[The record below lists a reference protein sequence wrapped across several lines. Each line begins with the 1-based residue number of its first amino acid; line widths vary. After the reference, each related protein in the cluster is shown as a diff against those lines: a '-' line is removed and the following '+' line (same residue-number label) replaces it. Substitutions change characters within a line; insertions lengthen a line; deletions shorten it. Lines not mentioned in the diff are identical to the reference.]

1 VNRRTS
7 TLWTFAIVAIALFMV
22 SLDNLVVTMALP
34 VIRRDLGA
42 SLSDLEWTVN
52 AYTLTFAALLLM
64 GAALGDRFG
73 RRRMFTIGVA
83 LFTFGSATAA
93 LAPTSSWLIAARA
106 LQGLGGAISMPLTL
120 TILSAAI
127 SAEKR
132 PLALGAWGGIGGLA
146 VAVGPVVGG
155 VITQGM
161 SWHWIFWVNVPI
173 GILTL
178 VLAWRLL
185 DDNVPIGIVTVILA
199 QLRLPETHG
208 PDRSLD
214 LPGVALASI
223 GLVGIVWGVT
233 HGNGRG
239 WTDGEVLGTI
249 AAGFA
254 FIAAFIA
261 WESRAVHPMLPLNLF
276 RRRAS
281 VVANGVSF
289 LMSFG
294 MFGSIFLLSQFFQI
308 VQGLSPLDSG
318 IRILQW
324 TFTPVIVAPIAGWAS
339 GRIGARPI
347 LVDGMALMSIGLG
360 WIAAITSTTVSYPTL
375 IPAFVISGAG
385 MGLFFAPIANVV
397 LSAVPREDE
406 GKASG
411 ANNTIRE
418 LGGVFGI
425 AVLSAIFSATGSY
438 ATWTCEAEELVELRG
453 VVAHVH
459 GRPDPG
465 CLGRSRGRG
474 SGHRRRPGA
483 TRRDGTPSP
492 AFGRTA
498 PTGRGGARRIAAPRN
513 PSHSNQRRVH
523 SELVHSELVHS
534 PASRAPRRI

>member
-1 VNRRTS
+1 M
-7 TLWTFAIVAIALFMV
+7 WTFSITAIALFMV

-73 RRRMFTIGVA
+73 RRRMFTTGVA
-83 LFTFGSATAA
+83 GFTIGSAAAA
-93 LAPTSSWLIAARA
+93 LAPTSGWLIAARA
-106 LQGLGGAISMPLTL
+106 LQGIGGAISMPLTL

-146 VAVGPVVGG
+146 VALGPVIGG
-155 VITQGM
+155 AITQGL

-173 GILTL
+173 GI
-178 VLAWRLL
+178 
-185 DDNVPIGIVTVILA
+185 VTVLLA
-199 QLRLPETHG
+199 HSRLGETYG

-214 LPGVALASI
+214 LRGVALASV

-239 WTDGEVLGTI
+239 WTDWQIVGSI
-249 AAGFA
+249 AVGLALM
-254 FIAAFIA
+254 AAFLV
-261 WESRAVHPMLPLNLF
+261 WEARSKTPILPLKLF
-276 RRRAS
+276 SRRSS

-289 LMSFG
+289 LMFFG

-308 VQGLSPLDSG
+308 VQGLNPLDSG
-318 IRILQW
+318 IRILPW
-324 TFTPVIVAPIAGWAS
+324 TATPVVVAPIAGWAS

-347 LVDGMALMSIGLG
+347 LFGGLVLMAAGLG
-360 WIAAITSTTVSYPTL
+360 WIAALTSPAVSYL
-375 IPAFVISGAG
+375 SMVPAFVITGAG

-397 LSAVPREDE
+397 LSAVPKEDE

-411 ANNTIRE
+411 VNNTIRE

-425 AVLSAIFSATGSY
+425 AVLGAIFSAAGSY
-438 ATWTCEAEELVELRG
+438 ETPRTYTDGLIPGVWAGAAVVALGAALALALPAAAARLHRAESVDLAIADREEL
-453 VVAHVH
+453 
-459 GRPDPG
+459 
-465 CLGRSRGRG
+465 
-474 SGHRRRPGA
+474 
-483 TRRDGTPSP
+483 
-492 AFGRTA
+492 
-498 PTGRGGARRIAAPRN
+498 AA
-513 PSHSNQRRVH
+513 
-523 SELVHSELVHS
+523 
-534 PASRAPRRI
+534 

>member
-1 VNRRTS
+1 MSRRTS
-7 TLWTFAIVAIALFMV
+7 PMWTFAITAIALFMV

-73 RRRMFTIGVA
+73 RRRMFTIGIAV
-83 LFTFGSATAA
+83 FTLGSAAAA
-93 LAPTSSWLIAARA
+93 LAPTSGWLIAARA
-106 LQGLGGAISMPLTL
+106 AQGVGGAISMPLTL

-155 VITQGM
+155 AITQGL

-173 GILTL
+173 GIAT
-178 VLAWRLL
+178 VLLAHYRL
-185 DDNVPIGIVTVILA
+185 G
-199 QLRLPETHG
+199 ESYG

-214 LPGVALASI
+214 LRGVALASI

-233 HGNGRG
+233 HGNARG
-239 WTDGEVLGTI
+239 WTDWQIVGTI

-254 FIAAFIA
+254 FMVAFVI
-261 WESRAVHPMLPLNLF
+261 WEARAKTPILPLKLF
-276 RRRAS
+276 TRRSS

-289 LMSFG
+289 LMFFG

-308 VQGLSPLDSG
+308 VKGFNPLESG
-318 IRILQW
+318 IRILPW
-324 TFTPVIVAPIAGWAS
+324 TAMPVLVAPIAGLAS
-339 GRIGARPI
+339 GRIGSRPI
-347 LVDGMALMSIGLG
+347 LVAGLALMAAGLG
-360 WIAAITSTTVSYPTL
+360 WIAAITSPTVEYLSL
-375 IPAFVISGAG
+375 VPAFVITGAG

-397 LSAVPREDE
+397 LSAVPKEDE

-411 ANNTIRE
+411 VNNTIRE

-425 AVLSAIFSATGSY
+425 AVLGAIFSATGSY
-438 ATWTCEAEELVELRG
+438 ATPRTYTDGLIPGVWAGAAVVAVGAALALALPAAAARVRKAETIQAQGSGAVEL
-453 VVAHVH
+453 
-459 GRPDPG
+459 
-465 CLGRSRGRG
+465 
-474 SGHRRRPGA
+474 
-483 TRRDGTPSP
+483 
-492 AFGRTA
+492 
-498 PTGRGGARRIAAPRN
+498 AA
-513 PSHSNQRRVH
+513 
-523 SELVHSELVHS
+523 
-534 PASRAPRRI
+534 